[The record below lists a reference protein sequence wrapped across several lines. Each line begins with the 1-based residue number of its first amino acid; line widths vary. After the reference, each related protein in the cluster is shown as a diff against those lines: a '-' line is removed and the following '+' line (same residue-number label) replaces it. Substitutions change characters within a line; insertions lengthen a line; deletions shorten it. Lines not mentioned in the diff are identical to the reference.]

1 MIGGFMNVLK
11 KVLLFIVLALAIAWP
26 LQPQRAGRQ
35 DRERELKPP
44 ADTNRASA
52 LAAPAQWAR
61 GYFYNSNL
69 SCYATVIKQ
78 TTEGGYIMAGYE
90 YYVDMTSRAWS
101 AFVVKLNA
109 DGIVEW
115 QTRLENSETSYGMW
129 PIPLDVFQAA
139 DGGYII
145 GGAGWGYWVIKLSAS
160 GAFQWQRHKI
170 VWGYPECFMLTRDG
184 GFILAG
190 YYYDYSFWVIKLGWD
205 GEIEWQKKYHQE
217 GRSERARA
225 IAQTMDGGYII
236 VGQTDAF
243 SDNNKDLNVLKLD
256 AAGGI
261 EWQRCYSAS
270 GRDLALSVQSLPDG
284 SFIVAGSIYYEDWT
298 RRPDGLALKL
308 GPDGSVIWCTA
319 YTGSPYSVSKICQL
333 QDGGF
338 LLAWPTSVLRLSA
351 YGDIVWQRAFEI
363 GIGFEDLQPT
373 ADGGFIF
380 AGGYHGQIAAFKTNS
395 LGMIAGCSLIRDSG
409 FTAFAPTLTAE
420 VWSPTVTSL
429 SAVSDPL
436 SWFEPQA
443 ATISTETICL
453 PYFELTIAAGPGGT
467 TKPEPATHA
476 YAGGTSVKVYALP
489 DERHIFSYWSGDVPE
504 NKRRDNPVRIDMDD
518 NKSIKANFARPNF
531 QLTISAGTGGTTDPT
546 PGVHTYA
553 GDTVVKIEALPD
565 ASHFFT
571 FWTGDV
577 SDAQRAQNPT
587 QIEMDSDKA
596 VGANFLT
603 RIFPPLDLRVET
615 QENRSLF
622 TVEHINILTWRP
634 NSMNT
639 GIIKYGVYEL
649 RAGNLVL
656 LAEPAVG
663 TETYW
668 HRGVKEGN
676 TYTYVV
682 KAVGADGREGEPA
695 SVTVTVS

>member
-1 MIGGFMNVLK
+1 MNVLK
-11 KVLLFIVLALAIAWP
+11 KIFLFSALALAVAWP
-26 LQPQRAGRQ
+26 LQPQRANRQ
-35 DRERELKPP
+35 DREPTLKPP
-44 ADTNRASA
+44 ADTDRAPAPS
-52 LAAPAQWAR
+52 APAQWAR
-61 GYFYNSNL
+61 GYFYTKSL
-69 SCYATVIKQ
+69 TCVATVVQQ
-78 TTEGGYIMAGYE
+78 TTDGGYIMAGYE
-90 YYVDMTSRAWS
+90 YDYDLTSYARSTFA
-101 AFVVKLNA
+101 AKLNA

-129 PIPLDVFQAA
+129 PIPLDVFQTA

-170 VWGYPECFMLTRDG
+170 VWGYPRCFLPARDG

-190 YYYDYSFWVIKLGWD
+190 ESEDIGYGFWVMKLGSD
-205 GEIEWQKKYHQE
+205 GEIEWQKRYHQE
-217 GRSERARA
+217 DRGESARA
-225 IAQTMDGGYII
+225 IAQTTDGGYII
-236 VGQTDAF
+236 VGTNDIYWHNNTD
-243 SDNNKDLNVLKLD
+243 LIVLKLD
-256 AAGGI
+256 TAGRV
-261 EWQRCYSAS
+261 EWQRCYSGS
-270 GRDLALSVQSLPDG
+270 GRDGALSVQSLPDG
-284 SFIVAGSIYYEDWT
+284 SFIVAGSIDYEDWT
-298 RRPDGLALKL
+298 RPPDALALKL
-308 GPDGSVIWCTA
+308 GPDGSIIWCMA
-319 YTGSPYSVSKICQL
+319 YTGSPHSVSKICQL

-338 LLAWPTSVLRLSA
+338 LLACSPSVLRLSA
-351 YGDIVWQRAFEI
+351 YGDVIWQRGY
-363 GIGFEDLQPT
+363 GIGFGDLHQT

-380 AGGYHGQIAAFKTNS
+380 AGRSGYSFAAFKTDS
-395 LGMIAGCSLIRDSG
+395 LGMIAGCSLIRESG
-409 FTAFAPTLTAE
+409 FTAFAPTLTRE
-420 VWSPTVTSL
+420 VWSPTVTSE
-429 SAVSDPL
+429 SRTADPL

-453 PYFELTIAAGPGGT
+453 PYFELKIEAGPGGT

-504 NKRRDNPVRIDMDD
+504 NKRHDNPVRIDMDD

-531 QLTISAGTGGTTDPT
+531 QLTISAGAGGTTDPT

-565 ASHFFT
+565 ASHYFT

-577 SDAQRAQNPT
+577 PDDQRGQNPAM
-587 QIEMDSDKA
+587 IEMDSDKTVA
-596 VGANFLT
+596 ANFLR

-634 NSMNT
+634 NPLNA
-639 GIIKYGVYEL
+639 GISKYRVYEL

-663 TETYW
+663 SETYW
-668 HRGVKEGN
+668 HRGVQKGK

-695 SVTVTVS
+695 TVTVTVS